1 MEKYE
6 IPDILDDEVNITVD
20 KLPTFSIQE
29 IDEIET
35 APNKQPKKFVRNN
48 HTYIKTATIGVFK
61 RADGTGFAFR
71 AKSTK
76 PPKYDCFVETD
87 TYTGKPF
94 ATLNDAKFARAD
106 FMKAK
111 RNPKSEIKMRTFGE
125 VWAEFQ
131 DTNHGRSPET
141 IRRYNS
147 IFDIHIKNVFG
158 DTDITK
164 INAEKINEFLRSMYW
179 WGDTKQHT
187 SDKTRKNTKK
197 GGYALAYVESFIKF
211 FYLVMGYAWRMEYIT
226 TDQHKRFEEIIEAPK
241 SKKKSDNKKIR
252 VLTQEQIYEI
262 EELLRNT
269 DFYVPFIV
277 SLMCGTR
284 PAETFA
290 LTFNDFDFKNNIL
303 NIDKQI
309 VKEKSSML
317 VLKPPKTEASN
328 RQIEFLNKVKN
339 VVLQQQEMLNR
350 ERRANPE
357 LFEQNRGKV
366 YNILNME
373 AKTIDMPDFICKDK
387 KGGYVAAA
395 SFTYYSKIIRK
406 KICPD
411 NEEYEDFSFYTF
423 RKTHLS
429 NMASFNCPIGELMRR
444 AGHSKMETL
453 YEFYYNK
460 TETSGEILKQAL
472 ESAEEII

>member
-6 IPDILDDEVNITVD
+6 IPDLLDDESIFITNAKPQISV
-20 KLPTFSIQE
+20 QE
-29 IDEIET
+29 IEELET
-35 APNKQPKKFVRNN
+35 TPKKQPTKFTRNN
-48 HTYIKTATIGVFK
+48 HTYIKTAATGIFK

-76 PPKYDCFVETD
+76 PPKYDSFVEVD
-87 TYTGKPF
+87 SYTGKPF
-94 ATLNDAKFARAD
+94 PTLESAKFARAD

-111 RNPKSEIKMRTFGE
+111 RNPISEIKMRTFGD

-131 DTNHGRSPET
+131 ETNNGRSPET

-164 INAEKINEFLRSMYW
+164 IKTEEINEFLRSMYW

-197 GGYALAYVESFIKF
+197 GGYTLAYVESFIKF

-226 TDQHKRFEEIIEAPK
+226 TDQFKRFEDIIESPK

-252 VLTQEQIYEI
+252 VLTTEQIYKI
-262 EELLRNT
+262 EELLKNT
-269 DFYVPFIV
+269 DFYVPFVV

-290 LTFNDFDFKNNIL
+290 LTFDDFDFTNNIL

-309 VKEKSSML
+309 VNENSTL
-317 VLKPPKTEASN
+317 VLKPPKTIAST
-328 RQIEFLNKVKN
+328 RKIEFLDKVRN
-339 VVLQQQEMLNR
+339 VVLAQQETLLR
-350 ERRANPE
+350 EKRANPIA
-357 LFEQNRGKV
+357 FEQNRGKV

-373 AKTIDMPDFICKDK
+373 AETIDMPDFICRDK
-387 KGGYVAAA
+387 KGRYVAAS

-406 KICPD
+406 EICPD
-411 NEEYEDFSFYTF
+411 NDEYEDFSFYTF

-429 NMASFNCPIGELMRR
+429 NMAAHNCPIGELMKRV
-444 AGHSKMETL
+444 GHSKMETL
-453 YEFYYNK
+453 YNYYYNR

-472 ESAEEII
+472 ESAEEIL